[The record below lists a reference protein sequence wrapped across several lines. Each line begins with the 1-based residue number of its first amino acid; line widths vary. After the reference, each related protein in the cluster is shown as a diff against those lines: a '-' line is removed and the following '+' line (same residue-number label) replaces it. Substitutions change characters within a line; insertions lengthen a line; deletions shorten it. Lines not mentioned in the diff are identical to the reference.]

1 MGSWHSSRPWPVL
14 PPSPFGLPRTS
25 RDGALILRLPRP
37 SRRAAFGRAPQDE
50 ADRRTRLLSDEVDA
64 WDGRF
69 CCKQQR
75 IYKAP
80 LMQTPDAFGR
90 RAQFQLWIFSY
101 HIFARLPNRTLS
113 RVMSARS
120 HFSPLPCGTR
130 RRSDVHE
137 LSISPSKQPPR
148 VATVTSTTASGRHVI
163 LDLVCPPFTSCPA
176 RRRRSGR

>member
-1 MGSWHSSRPWPVL
+1 MAARLTNNTVAEEARSAVSKDG
-14 PPSPFGLPRTS
+14 PRA
-25 RDGALILRLPRP
+25 RAVQVAHG
-37 SRRAAFGRAPQDE
+37 SRRALTRAPQDE

-101 HIFARLPNRTLS
+101 TVLAWPSKKRLS
-113 RVMSARS
+113 RVFMQSM
-120 HFSPLPCGTR
+120 H
-130 RRSDVHE
+130 
-137 LSISPSKQPPR
+137 
-148 VATVTSTTASGRHVI
+148 
-163 LDLVCPPFTSCPA
+163 
-176 RRRRSGR
+176 

>member
-1 MGSWHSSRPWPVL
+1 MVRSARERASRTMGDRHRSRPWPVL
-14 PPSPFGLPRTS
+14 PPSPFGLRRTS

-50 ADRRTRLLSDEVDA
+50 ADRRTRLLSDEVDP

-101 HIFARLPNRTLS
+101 T
-113 RVMSARS
+113 V
-120 HFSPLPCGTR
+120 R
-130 RRSDVHE
+130 RRSSKKL
-137 LSISPSKQPPR
+137 LSRLMI
-148 VATVTSTTASGRHVI
+148 ACA
-163 LDLVCPPFTSCPA
+163 A
-176 RRRRSGR
+176 A

>member
-14 PPSPFGLPRTS
+14 PPSPFGLRRTS

-101 HIFARLPNRTLS
+101 HIFAKLPNRTLS
-113 RVMSARS
+113 RVLSVR
-120 HFSPLPCGTR
+120 PCIDSSCPGSSR
-130 RRSDVHE
+130 
-137 LSISPSKQPPR
+137 
-148 VATVTSTTASGRHVI
+148 ASTTS
-163 LDLVCPPFTSCPA
+163 
-176 RRRRSGR
+176 